1 MPDAIFQNPLSGASL
16 LAALTLLWW
25 RMKRAEDDIAKL
37 TDRFNDF
44 VGR

>member
-1 MPDAIFQNPLSGASL
+1 MQDTFSGATL
-16 LAALTLLWW
+16 LVALALLWW

-44 VGR
+44 IGGHAK